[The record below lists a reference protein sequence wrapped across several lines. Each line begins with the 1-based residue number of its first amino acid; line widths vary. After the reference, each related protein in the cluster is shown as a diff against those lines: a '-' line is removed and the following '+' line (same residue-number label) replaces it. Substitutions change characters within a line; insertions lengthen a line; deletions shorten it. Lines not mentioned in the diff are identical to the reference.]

1 MAKKKM
7 KIGGIQEYAGLAL
20 GAIVAGKVS
29 NMNIPGPAIIRGL
42 APLALG
48 VLMAAKG
55 KGFVKSVGMG
65 MVAVGGVKAVA
76 AVAPNLGIGQTV
88 INDYEIIE
96 GMEDAALAGANDN
109 MSGYTSPFAINGYA
123 GSEGMEEFEGPQ
135 G

>member
-1 MAKKKM
+1 MAKKKVKLGSM
-7 KIGGIQEYAGLAL
+7 QEYAGLAL
-20 GAIVAGKVS
+20 GAIVAGKVL
-29 NMNIPGPAIIRGL
+29 NMNIPGPAIVRGL

-48 VLMAAKG
+48 LLMAAKG

-96 GMEDAALAGANDN
+96 GMEDAALAGNDGV
-109 MSGYTSPFAINGYA
+109 SGYMSPFAINGYA
-123 GSEGMEEFEGPQ
+123 GSEGVEDFDGPQ